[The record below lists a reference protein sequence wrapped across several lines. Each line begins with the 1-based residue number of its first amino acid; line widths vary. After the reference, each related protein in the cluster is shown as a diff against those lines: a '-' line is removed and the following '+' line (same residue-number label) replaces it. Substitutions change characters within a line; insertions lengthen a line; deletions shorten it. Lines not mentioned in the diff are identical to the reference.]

1 MKIEDIENFS
11 KKIEGKIQFNYD
23 ISKLNWFNIGGITE
37 IFFKPENL
45 SELIEFLKLYN
56 QRCKIFVLGAGS
68 NILFT
73 DKIFK
78 GVVIKL
84 GKKFSNISKLNDDT
98 IIAGSSTLDKKVSDF
113 AKENDIGGLEFLSC
127 IPGSVGG
134 GIRMNSGCFEKE
146 FKDVLI
152 SVQLIDSAG
161 KVSTIPAKKI
171 GFKYRGTNLSKDL
184 IFLSATLKGFKKNK
198 DLITSEILN
207 LVNKKKIAQPSK
219 IKTGGSTFKNP
230 IDQTKQKVW
239 QLIKKS
245 VPLDIKFGDAKIS
258 KKHCNFF
265 INSNKAKFDEMKGL
279 MDFVKKKVKSKTGII
294 IEPEIIVV
302 E

>member
-1 MKIEDIENFS
+1 MKLEDIDNFS

-23 ISKLNWFNIGGITE
+23 VSKLNWLNIGGIAE

-56 QRCKIFVLGAGS
+56 QRGKIFVLGAGS

-84 GKKFSNISKLNDDT
+84 GKKFSNISKLNDET
-98 IIAGSSTLDKKVSDF
+98 IIAGSSDF
-113 AKENDIGGLEFLSC
+113 AKENSIGGLEFLSC
-127 IPGSVGG
+127 IPGSIGG
-134 GIRMNSGCFEKE
+134 GIRMNSGCFERE

-152 SVQLIDSAG
+152 SVQLIDSIG
-161 KVSTIPAKKI
+161 QVSTIPTKKI

-198 DLITSEILN
+198 DQITNEILK
-207 LVNKKKIAQPSK
+207 LVNKKDTVQPSK

-230 IDQTKQKVW
+230 KDQTTKKVW
-239 QLIKKS
+239 QLIKES
-245 VPLDIKFGDAKIS
+245 VPLDIKFGDAEIS
-258 KKHCNFF
+258 QKHCNFF
-265 INSNKAKFDEMKGL
+265 VNANKAKFDEMKGL
-279 MDFVKKKVKSKTGII
+279 MDFVKEKVKNKTGIT
-294 IEPEIIVV
+294 IEPEIIVI